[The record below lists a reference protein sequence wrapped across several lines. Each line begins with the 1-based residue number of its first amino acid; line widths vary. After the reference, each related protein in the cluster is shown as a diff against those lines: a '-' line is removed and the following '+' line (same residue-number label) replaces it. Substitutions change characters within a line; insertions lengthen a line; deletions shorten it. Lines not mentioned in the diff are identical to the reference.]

1 MISGLQFSGLRTL
14 KFLRLQSEVT
24 EKTNQIEVMRIAR
37 VSDFSSLI
45 LFHFIFSSPSFFLF
59 SLSFYFLN
67 IFTFHFISSP
77 PLPSPSLP
85 PLSPPLSLPPLPSS
99 RPRPLLPSPPLPI
112 IHIYQGCR
120 HSSSTIHCA
129 ISASGVRRSEQKEH
143 TTYFSRRK
151 HTHIYLCIL
160 MYSVVTIFDLSRF

>member
-1 MISGLQFSGLRTL
+1 MISGLQFSGPRTL

-67 IFTFHFISSP
+67 ISTFHFISSP

-99 RPRPLLPSPPLPI
+99 RPRPLLPSPPLPSPSFTSI
-112 IHIYQGCR
+112 KVADTAALQ
-120 HSSSTIHCA
+120 STVQ
-129 ISASGVRRSEQKEH
+129 SLQVELEEASKKNTQLTLADVSTR
-143 TTYFSRRK
+143 TFICVY
-151 HTHIYLCIL
+151 
-160 MYSVVTIFDLSRF
+160 